1 MGKSIKTVIARTKNK
16 TYTILIG
23 QSVLS
28 QIKKI
33 DDILLKDRFAI
44 IASRNVLQLHQH
56 VIEKALTKYT
66 NYDIFPMEDGEKNK
80 NFRYAE
86 VFLNKM
92 LKSGYTRKS
101 VMIGIGGGVV
111 GDFTGFIA
119 SIFMRGIPI
128 IHMPTTLLAM
138 VDSSIGGK
146 VGVNLS
152 AGKNIVGL
160 FHQPEVVISDIN
172 FIKTLPENEL
182 KNGLT
187 EVLKHALIGDK
198 GLLKLFHENDLKSIT
213 RTDTIEKIVYSSALF
228 KSRIVQ
234 KDEHEKS
241 VRAILNFGHTA
252 GHAIESLLKYSKIS
266 HGEAV
271 AIGLLIE
278 MEISKRFGWLSE
290 EEIKGIKNIITRYN
304 LIYNNYKLNADA
316 VMQHMKYDKKNISG
330 KIKFVL
336 LKGLRNPVYNQEV
349 EPKIVKDAIKT
360 IVHCLG

>member
-1 MGKSIKTVIARTKNK
+1 MGKSIKTLIARTKNK
-16 TYTILIG
+16 TYNILIG

-28 QIKKI
+28 QIKKM

-44 IASRNVLQLHQH
+44 IVSRNVMELHQY
-56 VIEKALTKYT
+56 VIEKALSKYT
-66 NYDIFPMEDGEKNK
+66 NYDIFPIKDGEKYK
-80 NFRYAE
+80 NLRYSE
-86 VFLNKM
+86 VILDRM

-101 VMIGIGGGVV
+101 VIIAIGGGVV
-111 GDFTGFIA
+111 GDFAGFIA

-146 VGVNLS
+146 VAVNLS
-152 AGKNIVGL
+152 SGKNIVGL
-160 FHQPEVVISDIN
+160 FHQPEVVISDLN

-187 EVLKHALIGDK
+187 EVLKHAVIGGK
-198 GLLKLFHENDLKSIT
+198 KLLKLFHENDLKSIT
-213 RTDTIEKIVYSSALF
+213 NADIIEKIVYLSVLF

-234 KDEHEKS
+234 KDEHENS

-252 GHAIESLLKYSKIS
+252 GHAIESLLKHRKIS

-290 EEIKGIKNIITRYN
+290 GEIKDIKEIINRYN
-304 LIYNNYKLNADA
+304 LIYNNYRLNPDFIIK
-316 VMQHMKYDKKNISG
+316 HMKYDKKNISG
-330 KIKFVL
+330 KINFVL
-336 LKGLRNPVYNQEV
+336 LKGLCNPVYNQEV
-349 EPKIVKDAIKT
+349 EPVIIKDAIKT
-360 IVHCLG
+360 ILHY